1 MVFAVASGLSGV
13 LAIIAK
19 GTLAATMSV
28 TAFGAFALSQ
38 SVLLFVALF
47 FEFGLFIPA
56 ARQAALGGGE
66 RDRREIV
73 GAALLLYVPVG
84 IVFCVAVAGLSL
96 VIDAWSKVA
105 VGDALLVTA
114 ALAFAWPLTVIGLFL
129 AQGVGRLHVYSLTT
143 LVGQAFFLLAVLL
156 LMLLNEGLSVAASIA
171 AKSISLLLAS
181 ALLALWLRPKL
192 SGAAGRMRTL
202 VVQAKAY
209 GFGIY
214 VGRVLATGTYN
225 ADVLFLAALTDARA
239 VAVYTLAGAL
249 AGGLGLPVVGL
260 SSALFASMARGP
272 LIAARWLHFA
282 WVGGLMM
289 VPVAWLVC
297 TLAVGTVLSPAY
309 EPMITLAVLLA
320 VAQALRGVT
329 YVYNSFLSAHARG
342 RDLRNAGVVLTVSNL
357 VLNFALIPPFGAVGA
372 AWASI
377 LALTANYAAHVAGYH
392 RYRSGLAAAD
402 TPA

>member
-1 MVFAVASGLSGV
+1 MVFAVASGLAGV

-19 GTLAATMSV
+19 GTLAATMTV
-28 TAFGAFALSQ
+28 AAFGAFALSQ
-38 SVLLFVALF
+38 AVLQFIALF

-56 ARQAALGGGE
+56 ARQAAMVGGE

-84 IVFCVAVAGLSL
+84 ILFCIAVVGVSL
-96 VIDAWSKVA
+96 VIDVWSKVA
-105 VGDALLVTA
+105 VGDELLVTA
-114 ALAFAWPLTVIGLFL
+114 ALGFAWPLTVIGLFL
-129 AQGVGRLHVYSLTT
+129 AQGVGRLHVYSFTV

-156 LMLLNEGLSVAASIA
+156 LVLLDGVSVAGSIA

-181 ALLALWLRPKL
+181 ALLAYWLGPRL
-192 SGAAGRMRTL
+192 AGAADRMRTL
-202 VVQAKAY
+202 VAHAKAY
-209 GFGIY
+209 GFSIY

-225 ADVLFLAALTDARA
+225 ADVLFLAALTDARS
-239 VAVYTLAGAL
+239 VAVYTLAAAL
-249 AGGLGLPVVGL
+249 TAGLGLPVIGL

-272 LIAARWLHFA
+272 LIAARWLRFA
-282 WVGGLMM
+282 WLGGLVM
-289 VPVAWLVC
+289 VPAAWLIC
-297 TLAVGTVLSPAY
+297 TLAVGPVLSPAY

-342 RDLRNAGVVLTVSNL
+342 HDLRNAALILTVSNL

-372 AWASI
+372 ACASI
-377 LALTANYAAHVAGYH
+377 LALAANYAAHVGGYH

-402 TPA
+402 MPA